1 MEPAK
6 KLHPGLIA
14 LIIIALIGIAAT
26 ATAVIVTNNA
36 KETESTTNT
45 TQVNETSTNTESS
58 DTESTPNES
67 SYKDGTYSASGS
79 YASPGGRES
88 IELTVTLKNGV
99 IESTSLETDPA
110 SRDSRTYQAS
120 FASGYKDLVVGKNVE
135 EVSLS
140 RVAGSSL
147 TSNGFN
153 DALDQIKSDAK
164 A

>member
-26 ATAVIVTNNA
+26 AAAVVINN
-36 KETESTTNT
+36 S
-45 TQVNETSTNTESS
+45 NETDSPTNIRQTTSTAPESEDANTESS
-58 DTESTPNES
+58 ANES
-67 SYKDGTYSASGS
+67 SYTDGTYTAPGS
-79 YASPGGRES
+79 YSSPGGRET

-99 IESTSLETDPA
+99 IESTTLETDPA
-110 SRDSRTYQAS
+110 SRDSRTYQAA
-120 FASGYKDLVVGKNVE
+120 FASGYKDLVVGKNIE